1 MNLLAY
7 TPIEQLGNYGRY
19 LYGLYF
25 MVSLITTIAYGDII
39 GKNAFE
45 EVLRYLFRHMCPYL
59 WSCPQSASHLF
70 LNSLWILCD
79 MTVLDFMTLCTSVF
93 I

>member
-1 MNLLAY
+1 MNLLAF
-7 TPIEQLGNYGRY
+7 TPIEMLGDAGRY

-45 EVLRYLFRHMCPYL
+45 EVSRRLFVGLCLVFDGPFYYKLGSDLGAVHGSRPLR
-59 WSCPQSASHLF
+59 
-70 LNSLWILCD
+70 
-79 MTVLDFMTLCTSVF
+79 
-93 I
+93 

>member
-39 GKNAFE
+39 GKNAYE
-45 EVLRYLFRHMCPYL
+45 EVLHPPY
-59 WSCPQSASHLF
+59 
-70 LNSLWILCD
+70 IGLC
-79 MTVLDFMTLCTSVF
+79 LCAHGPVHHQPGTHP
-93 I
+93 

>member
-1 MNLLAY
+1 MVLPDRPSAARLTVLRDTGVGQLAYLISYVVYYQMNLLAF
-7 TPIEQLGNYGRY
+7 TPIEMLDDGGRY

-45 EVLRYLFRHMCPYL
+45 
-59 WSCPQSASHLF
+59 
-70 LNSLWILCD
+70 
-79 MTVLDFMTLCTSVF
+79 
-93 I
+93 

>member
-1 MNLLAY
+1 MNLLAF
-7 TPIEQLGNYGRY
+7 TPIEQLDNWGRY

-45 EVLRYLFRHMCPYL
+45 EVKILIYLGLCFRINDSINHKFSSYFGTIYGFC
-59 WSCPQSASHLF
+59 Q
-70 LNSLWILCD
+70 I
-79 MTVLDFMTLCTSVF
+79 
-93 I
+93 